1 MKAVKITTVQV
12 TKNQP
17 SFFIEDT
24 LYGKQK
30 QKVATASGV
39 IDRLNKEVKS

>member
-1 MKAVKITTVQV
+1 MKEAKITAVQG

-24 LYGKQK
+24 LYEKQK
-30 QKVATASGV
+30 QKVAAAAAV
-39 IDRLNKEVKS
+39 IDRLNKEVRG